1 MSMWQAIISAMMRR
15 KRWTILLI
23 LIALLE
29 TGAAMVLCMLA
40 ARQEAALEK
49 TIDTTLIPCVVTD
62 AYGLNQ
68 DNLHMATGF
77 VGSAAL
83 VEPFGDLVDVVAR
96 VAQERDHLLQLRQIQ
111 LDHQPVQRHL
121 PQERL
126 LIGNA
131 DPRHLFL
138 QQPVLLLRQAN
149 GDADAPTH
157 ELRAHRDG
165 SFAFLTPSA
174 AASGG
179 LLFSLPS
186 TEGLRSCALA
196 SSRASVVNRSTSPLW
211 LFTAR

>member
-1 MSMWQAIISAMMRR
+1 MGLSYISA
-15 KRWTILLI
+15 
-23 LIALLE
+23 
-29 TGAAMVLCMLA
+29 CS
-40 ARQEAALEK
+40 
-49 TIDTTLIPCVVTD
+49 
-62 AYGLNQ
+62 LNGGQ
-68 DNLHMATGF
+68 LHKNF
-77 VGSAAL
+77 VGKLPKLLLLFQNLRKVGIICSAAL
-83 VEPFGDLVDVVAR
+83 VEPFGDLIDVVAR
-96 VAQERDHLLQLRQIQ
+96 VAQKRYHLLQLRQIQ
-111 LDHQPVQRHL
+111 PDHQPVQRHL

-149 GDADAPTH
+149 GDADAPAH

-165 SFAFLTPSA
+165 SFAFLTVSA

-196 SSRASVVNRSTSPLW
+196 SSRASLVNRSTSPLW